1 MNYLQWFTLK
11 VCYLPNSTH
20 GNLDKCYPREI
31 FTPESIHKCCCHPVP
46 CRNHKIGALS
56 FSPLRSSPHEHLHDG
71 SSKQNFSQSITNLEE
86 NPGLPVGQGTV
97 TLKPPPCQMWWAPK
111 NIPWAF
117 QGKDI
122 LSSKAERR
130 WVGRNRRKTVTAMD
144 ISCDFLEIGW
154 TCSEPARGALLIFIS
169 TYLCTLFWTR

>member
-144 ISCDFLEIGW
+144 ISCDSLELGW
-154 TCSEPARGALLIFIS
+154 TYSEPARGALLIFIS
-169 TYLCTLFWTR
+169 TYLCTLF